1 MDEIQTVK
9 NRYKIIGNNPELNRS
24 LSIAINVAPTD
35 MSVLITGESGVG
47 KDVFSKIIHD
57 NSARKNTGNIISVN
71 CGAIPE
77 GTIESE
83 LFGHVKGAYTSADR
97 DRKGYFEEA
106 DKGTIFLD
114 EIGELP
120 LQMQAKLLRV
130 LESGEMM
137 RVGSS
142 KVQKVNVRV
151 VAATNLDMAKAIREG
166 KFREDLYYRLNQI
179 SIHLPSLR
187 ERKEDIELLFRW
199 FASKIA
205 ETYHMPMLQLTD
217 DARDYIVNYP
227 WYGNVRELKNITE
240 QMSIIEST
248 RLITREVVMKY
259 LHYDRGAKLPTVY
272 RPHEIASTATITDR
286 ELLLKALSM
295 GQMITEMRSEIN
307 ELKNTLAALAK
318 GGISLGNAP
327 QQLQHSTQAEDIYE
341 VEEEPITYSS
351 AMEEDEK
358 ESFLDTEVIEEE
370 SLSLEDRKRDAIQK
384 ALEKYKGNRRL
395 AAAEL
400 DISERTL
407 YRKLKEYGIE
417 L

>member
-1 MDEIQTVK
+1 MDEIQAVK

-24 LSIAINVAPTD
+24 LAIAINVAPTD

-57 NSARKNTGNIISVN
+57 NSSRKNTGSIISVN

-120 LQMQAKLLRV
+120 LPMQAKLLRV

-151 VAATNLDMAKAIREG
+151 VAATNLDMSKAIREG

-199 FASKIA
+199 FASNIA
-205 ETYHMPMLQLTD
+205 ENYRMPMLQLTD
-217 DARDYIVNYP
+217 DAKNYIINYP

-248 RLITREVVMKY
+248 RLITREVAMKY
-259 LHYDRGAKLPTVY
+259 LHYEQPTKLPALY
-272 RPHEIASTATITDR
+272 RPQEVASAITITDR

-295 GQMITEMRSEIN
+295 GQMITEMRAEIN
-307 ELKNTLAALAK
+307 ELKNTLAALVK
-318 GGISLGNAP
+318 GGIALGNAP
-327 QQLQHSTQAEDIYE
+327 QQLQHATRQEDIYE
-341 VEEEPITYSS
+341 MEEPITYSS
-351 AMEEDEK
+351 AMEEEEK
-358 ESFLDTEVIEEE
+358 DSFLDTEVIEEE

-407 YRKLKEYGIE
+407 DRKLKEYGIE